1 MAAKLDP
8 SEPKPDIT
16 KPPIRIPFAGIGI
29 SIGLAIL
36 IFAGAITICCQAPL
50 KNKFT
55 NSTGIEF
62 ILIPAGSFTMG
73 SSNGDNNEQPPH
85 DVKIAQS
92 FYLQTTEVTQGQ
104 WKKVMG
110 YNLAGF
116 YKCGDDCPEEAVSW
130 EDAQRFIEKLN
141 QLEKTKAY
149 RLPSEAEWEYACRTG
164 TTTEYSFG
172 DDARKLGEYA
182 WHSHNSKDTTH
193 RVATREPN
201 SWGLYDMHGNVWEWV
216 ADDWHVNYNEAPS
229 DGRAWVDSPRGI
241 YRVIRGGGWNY
252 GARDCR
258 SAARFSVRPGFLS
271 SDVGFRLAR
280 SVALGP

>member
-1 MAAKLDP
+1 MATKLDP
-8 SEPKPDIT
+8 SEPKPDIA
-16 KPPIRIPFAGIGI
+16 KPPIRIPFARIGI
-29 SIGLAIL
+29 LIGLAAL
-36 IFAGAITICCQAPL
+36 IVAGAIIICCQAPL
-50 KNKFT
+50 KKKFT

-62 ILIPAGSFTMG
+62 VLIPAGSFTMG
-73 SSNGDNNEQPPH
+73 SSNGDNTEQPPH

-110 YNLAGF
+110 YNLSGF
-116 YKCGDDCPEEAVSW
+116 YKCGDDCPEEGVSW

-149 RLPSEAEWEYACRTG
+149 RLPSEAEWEYACRTR

-172 DDARKLGEYA
+172 DDASKLGEYA
-182 WHSHNSKDTTH
+182 WHSNNSKNTTH
-193 RVATREPN
+193 RVATRQPN

-216 ADDWHVNYNEAPS
+216 EDDWHVNYNEAPT
-229 DGRAWVDSPRGI
+229 DGRAWIDSPRGT

-271 SDVGFRLAR
+271 GDVGFRLSR